1 LLEKIVLLAIVFSS
15 MPFAFSE
22 STYTTEEALV
32 IVPFDYHG
40 QQCYL
45 VSETVYHC
53 NWQGHIEPF
62 TIEDLEIFKDVLS
75 EEVYQEELEK
85 LELRSQPI
93 EIEEPVFT
101 ETELKIKELEKKLFS
116 GKAEAKDSVYLN
128 ALKELNTCL
137 AGQTGTRSAPI
148 QNAIEFEITDFYL
161 WKANNID
168 IGSDKLSTILKN
180 TEACRAQ
187 LVLEHKVLS
196 EQYRNLVDG
205 EADITYSL
213 LEELQ
218 GVQALDFELYTK
230 NSERIDL
237 RPICDSWLYADTH
250 KMQMGCEDV
259 YEYEGKTNVN
269 PKGYITYYSQA
280 HSEYQ
285 QYLNENNRYAT
296 QDDIKNAQ
304 EKAEPILKEM
314 LEENTW
320 YYRE

>member
-1 LLEKIVLLAIVFSS
+1 

-85 LELRSQPI
+85 LELRNTPI

-101 ETELKIKELEKKLFS
+101 ETELKIKELEKKLS
-116 GKAEAKDSVYLN
+116 DGKADATDSVYLN

-137 AGQTGTRSAPI
+137 AGQTGSRSAPI
-148 QNAIEFEITDFYL
+148 QNEIEFEVTSFEH
-161 WKANNID
+161 WKTNNIEV
-168 IGSDKLSTILKN
+168 GGDKLGTILKN

-187 LVLEHKVLS
+187 SALEYKVLS

-205 EADITYSL
+205 EADVQFSL
-213 LEELQ
+213 LEELN
-218 GVQALDFELYTK
+218 GVQALDFELYNK
-230 NSERIDL
+230 NSDRIDMNG
-237 RPICDSWLYADTH
+237 ICDNNQYTWSN
-250 KMQMGCEDV
+250 KIMMGCEDTRV
-259 YEYEGKTNVN
+259 FEGTTH
-269 PKGYITYYSQA
+269 KGTSGKITYFSGTIG
-280 HSEYQ
+280 EYQ
-285 QYLNENNRYAT
+285 KYLNENNRYAT
-296 QDDIKNAQ
+296 QDDLRNA
-304 EKAEPILKEM
+304 ELKAESILKEI

-320 YYRE
+320 YNRE

>member
-1 LLEKIVLLAIVFSS
+1 MLEKIVLLAIVFST

-85 LELRSQPI
+85 LELRNTPI

-101 ETELKIKELEKKLFS
+101 ETELKIKELEKKLS
-116 GKAEAKDSVYLN
+116 DGKADATDSVYLN

-137 AGQTGTRSAPI
+137 AGQTGSRSAPI
-148 QNAIEFEITDFYL
+148 QNEIEFEVTSFEH
-161 WKANNID
+161 WKTNNIEV
-168 IGSDKLSTILKN
+168 GGDKLGTILKN

-187 LVLEHKVLS
+187 SALEYKVLS

-205 EADITYSL
+205 EADVQFSL
-213 LEELQ
+213 LEELN
-218 GVQALDFELYTK
+218 GVQALDFELYNK
-230 NSERIDL
+230 NSDRIDMNG
-237 RPICDSWLYADTH
+237 ICDNNQYTWSN
-250 KMQMGCEDV
+250 KIMMGCEDTRV
-259 YEYEGKTNVN
+259 FEGTTH
-269 PKGYITYYSQA
+269 KGTSGKITYFSGTIG
-280 HSEYQ
+280 EYQ
-285 QYLNENNRYAT
+285 KYLNENNRYAT
-296 QDDIKNAQ
+296 QDDLRNA
-304 EKAEPILKEM
+304 ELKAESILKEI

-320 YYRE
+320 YNRE

>member
-1 LLEKIVLLAIVFSS
+1 

-45 VSETVYHC
+45 VSETIYHC

-85 LELRSQPI
+85 LEIRNAPI
-93 EIEEPVFT
+93 VIEEPVFT
-101 ETELKIKELEKKLFS
+101 ETELKIKELEKKLYS
-116 GKAEAKDSVYLN
+116 GNAEAKDSVYLN

-148 QNAIEFEITDFYL
+148 QDAIEFEITDFHL
-161 WKANNID
+161 WKANNIEIISND
-168 IGSDKLSTILKN
+168 LGKILMN

-187 LVLEHKVLS
+187 QVLEYQVLS

-205 EADITYSL
+205 EEDVQYSL
-213 LEELQ
+213 LVELE
-218 GVQALDFELYTK
+218 GIQALDFELYNK
-230 NSERIDL
+230 NSDRIDMNGVCNNNQYDWNN
-237 RPICDSWLYADTH
+237 RI
-250 KMQMGCEDV
+250 MMGCEDTRD
-259 YEYEGKTNVN
+259 YGEYKIVN
-269 PKGYITYYSQA
+269 PRQDGKITYFSGTIG
-280 HSEYQ
+280 EYKK
-285 QYLNENNRYAT
+285 YLNENNRYAT
-296 QDDIKNAQ
+296 QADKDNA
-304 EKAEPILKEM
+304 EKIAEPILKEM
-314 LEENTW
+314 LEENRW
-320 YYRE
+320 YDRE